1 MIVTGQVSVGTSEV
15 TLVTVPVNP
24 CIVILSS
31 DPGSASTVYV
41 GTTTGVSSSNGIP
54 LGAGQS
60 FTFAGYHHVLQGGQ
74 AQLLYAICASGS
86 ATVGYLMSEDP
97 TI

>member
-1 MIVTGQVSVGTSEV
+1 MIVTGQVAVGTSEV
-15 TLVTVPVNP
+15 TLITVPTNP

-41 GTTTGVSSSNGIP
+41 GTTTGVTSSNGIP

-60 FTFAGYHHVLQGGQ
+60 FTFAGYHPQGNA
-74 AQLLYAICASGS
+74 AQLLYAICGSGS
-86 ATVGYLMSEDP
+86 ATVGYLISEDQ
-97 TI
+97 TL